1 MRTSPSGLAPV
12 GLVSEGA
19 LLVCRSC
26 ATCFIPRSWP
36 TSTRVESVTRTPAGM
51 RTLVSSRS
59 RAAFTLAAAWAIANF
74 IVFHFCFGA
83 AWRLWLVCE
92 CRFAGDGGGALP
104 GAPAGCL
111 ASQDGG
117 AGAGMAATPASLMDF
132 AKRWM
137 EEGGLGSALLFL
149 SATHKDDCA
158 PETAQNGV

>member
-1 MRTSPSGLAPV
+1 
-12 GLVSEGA
+12 
-19 LLVCRSC
+19 
-26 ATCFIPRSWP
+26 
-36 TSTRVESVTRTPAGM
+36 M

-74 IVFHFCFGA
+74 IVFHFCFGG

-92 CRFAGDGGGALP
+92 CRFAGDDGGAPP

-117 AGAGMAATPASLMDF
+117 AGAGMAATPASLMDCET
-132 AKRWM
+132 M

-149 SATHKDDCA
+149 SATL
-158 PETAQNGV
+158 PQQT